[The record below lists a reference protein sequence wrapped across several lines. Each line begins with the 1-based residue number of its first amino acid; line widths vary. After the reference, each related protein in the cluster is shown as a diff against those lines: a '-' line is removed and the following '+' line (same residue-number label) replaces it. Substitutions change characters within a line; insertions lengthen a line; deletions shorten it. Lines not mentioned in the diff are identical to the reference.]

1 MFDLRPSAS
10 PSGAVVAHFLK
21 RSNATG
27 EIRSVISSMM
37 AAAIGMSGLK
47 VRQGI
52 PNARDCQFSSNLSV
66 ESVDENQWLDEIR

>member
-1 MFDLRPSAS
+1 MIDLRPSAS

-37 AAAIGMSGLK
+37 AAAIGISDLK

-52 PNARDCQFSSNLSV
+52 PNTRDC
-66 ESVDENQWLDEIR
+66 